1 MFIRARQNNVT
12 QLHNNLGIK
21 LLKRLRLGF
30 SHLKEHK
37 FKPSFYDSIN
47 HLRSYGANIESINHF
62 FFLL

>member
-1 MFIRARQNNVT
+1 MT

-47 HLRSYGANIESINHF
+47 HLRSYGANIESINLF
-62 FFLL
+62 FFLI